1 MDNPRIGVIGLGS
14 IGQTHIATWS
24 SLGYVLVAVADPV
37 EAARIAALKNGD
49 WQIYASGEELIQ
61 HADVDIVSICTPP
74 AFHKDLAIAALAAG
88 KIVLCEKPMASTVA
102 DAEAM
107 VAAAEAS
114 SGQLHVGFC
123 HRFEPAMIAIKKLI
137 DDGDLGV
144 PITLRNRFAGVMTS
158 PEKTWFSNRAISGG
172 GSLADSTI
180 HSIDIFRFLLGD
192 SVEVR
197 SLHSTQA
204 SDQGPALDV
213 EDSGVI
219 ILQNA
224 AGAIGVLESSWRTPP
239 GEWSVTVYGT
249 SGQASFDYGTGEGW
263 MINAAG
269 EKSPLPFDAGDRFA
283 AEFANVIASWRGES
297 KPAANAQDGLAA
309 NRILAAA
316 YEG

>member
-1 MDNPRIGVIGLGS
+1 MDSPRIGVIGLGS

-24 SLGYVLVAVADPV
+24 SLGYVPVALADPV
-37 EAARIAALKNGD
+37 EAARVAAEGKGD
-49 WQIYASGEELIQ
+49 WQIYASGEDLI
-61 HADVDIVSICTPP
+61 HSAAVDIVSICTPP

-88 KIVLCEKPMASTVA
+88 KTVLCEKPMASTVD

-114 SGQLHVGFC
+114 AGQLHVGFC

-137 DDGDLGV
+137 EDGDLGV

-192 SVEVR
+192 AVKVR
-197 SLHSTQA
+197 SLHSTQT
-204 SDQGPALDV
+204 SEQGPALDV

-239 GEWSVTVYGT
+239 GEWSVAVYGT
-249 SGQASFDYGTGEGW
+249 AGQASFDYGTGEGW
-263 MINAAG
+263 VINATG
-269 EKSPLPFDAGDRFA
+269 ERSPLAFEPGDRFA

-297 KPAANAQDGLAA
+297 TPAASAQDGLAA

-316 YEG
+316 YE